1 VALRWSEADRRY
13 LCGMVQE
20 PGAVTGWTRPWAV
33 RWQKALARR
42 WIAAGV
48 GCDARL
54 QALPPA

>member
-1 VALRWSEADRRY
+1 MPRHSL
-13 LCGMVQE
+13 Q
-20 PGAVTGWTRPWAV
+20 
-33 RWQKALARR
+33 QALARR